1 MKTSEK
7 LHKLHKQKTNFRSF
21 QLSGTIFPDSEYA
34 PMNFLQSRSAV
45 YWLCQISGWSFYT
58 LFVWL
63 IFSFADSES
72 CGQGWIYSTISA
84 SIIGLPMT
92 HVFRMIAHRNKWLD
106 FSPIK
111 LMFYVVIATSIMA
124 LLLAVFSEQ
133 VAYTALQTTMFH
145 SNVDKLIFILNWFI
159 RMFLWSALY
168 FGIHFFERYRQTEI
182 EKWKLEACLKDSE
195 LMALKSQM
203 NPHFLFNALNTIREL
218 TLENPQKAMQA
229 MTQLASIL
237 RYSLR
242 SAETQTVPLHEEMKI
257 VKDYL
262 ALESLRFEKRL
273 QVVFEVDEQTLDM
286 PIPPLIVQTLVENA
300 VKHGIAE
307 LPKGGTITIRVSFNG
322 SALEIYVLNSG
333 QITQQHSREGQNIG
347 IANTRERLS
356 LVFGEKASLSLANK
370 NNSIVEAK
378 VTVPCPNLFQAAI
391 A

>member
-1 MKTSEK
+1 MK
-7 LHKLHKQKTNFRSF
+7 FF
-21 QLSGTIFPDSEYA
+21 
-34 PMNFLQSRSAV
+34 QSRTTV
-45 YWLCQISGWSFYT
+45 YWLCQISGWSLYT
-58 LFVWL
+58 AFVWL
-63 IFSFADSES
+63 IFSIAESER
-72 CGQGWIYSTISA
+72 CDRWWVYTIVLASTL
-84 SIIGLPMT
+84 GLPMT
-92 HVFRMIAHRNKWLD
+92 HIFRAVVHRWKWLEL
-106 FSPIK
+106 PPVK
-111 LMFYVVIATSIMA
+111 LVIYVVIATSIMA
-124 LLLAVFSEQ
+124 ISLSVISEQ
-133 VAYTALQTTMFH
+133 LATYVFHTTMFDD
-145 SNVDKLIFILNWFI
+145 NVDKLNFVINWFT

-218 TLENPQKAMQA
+218 TLENPHKAMQA

-242 SAETQTVPLHEEMKI
+242 SAETQTVPLREEMKI
-257 VKDYL
+257 VQEYL

-307 LPKGGTITIRVSFNG
+307 LPKGGTITVRAHFNR

-333 QITQQHSREGQNIG
+333 QIAQQHSREGQNIG

-356 LVFGEKASLSLANK
+356 LLFGEKASLSLANK

-378 VTVPCPNLFQAAI
+378 VTVPCPSLFQPAI